1 MLLNNKLTKKMASP
15 SPRCSP
21 SLDRY
26 IKLNPTYSNA
36 YNYNSPTLCS
46 YGKNQDIIDLLND
59 SKNDFCAVNASP
71 VLNNIRAYCVL
82 NYSDSDMARSP
93 SFSFSPHQ
101 LSPPLVGSP
110 DMNHIESK
118 IKEGYNQVKLDST
131 TAYNKIT
138 GDIESAS
145 KAVEKIPIKNLMNAA
160 VNNDIS
166 GFVSTIAKD
175 KTSRDLAKKIVKEV
189 PLSTLVK
196 MGAAAATGNAPLV
209 ASIAANAAKNKISKA
224 GVGNQLTDIF
234 TKIG

>member
-1 MLLNNKLTKKMASP
+1 
-15 SPRCSP
+15 
-21 SLDRY
+21 
-26 IKLNPTYSNA
+26 
-36 YNYNSPTLCS
+36 
-46 YGKNQDIIDLLND
+46 
-59 SKNDFCAVNASP
+59 
-71 VLNNIRAYCVL
+71 
-82 NYSDSDMARSP
+82 MARSP

-196 MGAAAATGNAPLV
+196 MGAAAAPGNAPLV
-209 ASIAANAAKNKISKA
+209 ASIAANATKNKISKA